1 MKFFTRY
8 YQTRKNRK
16 ILLLEI
22 KVAILERNVF
32 ELQSQLTEAYKRI
45 AELITNTEIDR
56 S

>member
-8 YQTRKNRK
+8 YEARKNGK

-22 KVAILERNVF
+22 KVAFLERNVF
-32 ELQSQLTEAYKRI
+32 EQQVQLREAYKRI
-45 AELITNTEIDR
+45 AELTNTEIDR